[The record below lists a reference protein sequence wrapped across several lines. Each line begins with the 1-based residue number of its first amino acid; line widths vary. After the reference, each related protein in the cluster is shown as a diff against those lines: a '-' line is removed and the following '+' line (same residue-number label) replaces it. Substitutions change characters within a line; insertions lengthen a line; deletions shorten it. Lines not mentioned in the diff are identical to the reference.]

1 LVYKEPMWYV
11 FRVLESKIT
20 PQEANF
26 EDYREEIKRKVLL
39 EKQDQVYQELI
50 KAIKSQT
57 SEIYYY

>member
-1 LVYKEPMWYV
+1 V
-11 FRVLESKIT
+11 ESKIT

-26 EDYREEIKRKVLL
+26 EDYRAEIKRKVLL

-50 KAIKSQT
+50 KEIKSQT